1 MNISMICTLQT
12 TFQAER
18 DWKNAYREIS
28 KFPSN
33 IYSILYDLKSK
44 KCYIFYSG
52 VCCVQLEYMTNY
64 RLEDT
69 GYFKQEVIDDSHNT
83 FRTDIPW
90 ILNRF
95 KTLSK
100 KFVVFC
106 FVFQF
111 FNKGSQLTTHLFWT
125 FEKRKTKQRYDR
137 LFKKQSFKII

>member
-44 KCYIFYSG
+44 KCYMFYSG

-69 GYFKQEVIDDSHNT
+69 GYFKQEVIDDSHIT
-83 FRTDIPW
+83 FRF
-90 ILNRF
+90 LFRF
-95 KTLSK
+95 S
-100 KFVVFC
+100 V
-106 FVFQF
+106 F
-111 FNKGSQLTTHLFWT
+111 FNKGSQLMNHLFWT

-137 LFKKQSFKII
+137 LFKKPSFKIISRMSLVV